1 MAKAL
6 LEKHVRALELRKL
19 GWSYSAIKRE
29 LGISKSTASNWL
41 NKYPLSREQ
50 LDKLQFH
57 NEHRIESFRVTMAKK
72 KQKLFDEAV
81 VEQERIIGKLT
92 EKELYLCGLA
102 LYWGEGGKTQYSS
115 LTFANT
121 DPRMIKFFLFWLKR
135 AIHYPDDHIRI
146 KMHLYK
152 DMNIED
158 EMKYWEEITELGVDH
173 FLKPYIKETT
183 LKGLTY
189 KTRGHGT
196 CNVIATGLK
205 YARPVFAGMEFL
217 ASKY

>member
-6 LEKHVRALELRKL
+6 LEKHVRALELRKR

-41 NKYPLSREQ
+41 NKYPLSHEQ

-57 NEHRIESFRVTMAKK
+57 NEHRIESFRATMARK
-72 KQKLFDEAV
+72 KQDLFDTAIRN
-81 VEQERIIGKLT
+81 QQNIIGDLT

-121 DPRMIKFFLFWLKR
+121 DPRMIRFFLEWLRR
-135 AIHYPDDHIRI
+135 AICYPDNRI
-146 KMHLYK
+146 KIKLHLYK
-152 DMNIED
+152 DMNIDQEIN
-158 EMKYWEEITELGVDH
+158 YWQDITRLSLEH
-173 FLKPYIKETT
+173 FSRPYIKKTT
-183 LKGLTY
+183 LRGLTF

-196 CNVIATGLK
+196 CNVVACGLK
-205 YARPVFAGMEFL
+205 FARPVFAGMEVL
-217 ASKY
+217 AKKY

>member
-6 LEKHVRALELRKL
+6 LEKHVRALELRKR

-41 NKYPLSREQ
+41 NKYPLSHEQ

-57 NEHRIESFRVTMAKK
+57 NEHRIEAFRATMARK
-72 KQKLFDEAV
+72 KQDLFNAAIRV
-81 VEQERIIGKLT
+81 QQNIIGDLT

-115 LTFANT
+115 LSFANT
-121 DPRMIKFFLFWLKR
+121 DPRMIKFFLFWLRR
-135 AIHYPDDHIRI
+135 AIYYPDDHIRI
-146 KMHLYK
+146 KVHLYR
-152 DMNIED
+152 DMNIQD
-158 EMKYWEEITELGVDH
+158 EMMYWREVTGLGVGH

-196 CNVIATGLK
+196 CNVIAGGLK
-205 YARPVFAGMEFL
+205 YARPVLAGMEFL

>member
-1 MAKAL
+1 MKAL
-6 LEKHVRALELRKL
+6 LAKHVRALELRKK

-29 LGISKSTASNWL
+29 LWIAKSTASAWL
-41 NKYPLSREQ
+41 DKYPLSHEQ

-57 NEHRIESFRVTMAKK
+57 NEHRIEAFRATMAKK
-72 KQKLFDEAV
+72 KEKLFDEAV
-81 VEQERIIGKLT
+81 TEQEKIIGKIT

-102 LYWGEGGKTQYSS
+102 LYWGEGGKTQYSN

-121 DPRMIKFFLFWLKR
+121 DPRMIRFFLAWLR
-135 AIHYPDDHIRI
+135 LAIHYPDDHVKI

-158 EMKYWEEITELGVDH
+158 ELKYWVGVTGLGIEH
-173 FLKPYIKETT
+173 FVKPYIKETT

-196 CNVIATGLK
+196 CNVIANGLK

-217 ASKY
+217 ARKY